1 MIGRLKQEN
10 LKARAKANHYRGFR
24 GALRLVREKQFY
36 RLWWLCKRKL
46 RIMTERK
53 TASMFLPAG
62 LRAPAE
68 GKTEKSADTNH
79 EPVAPDYFSGERI
92 AVYTV
97 IFGTYDLL
105 REPKCCP
112 DNCDYFLISD
122 TVQPPKDSVWK
133 QMDLPPEVRERISGM
148 NAILKN
154 RFLKMRSDLL
164 FPDYQYSVY
173 LDGNVQ
179 MVTDPTE
186 FINWMPDS
194 GVSFFRHAARDCV
207 YEEARAVLIRRKAAK
222 KDIRKLVRFLKEEK
236 MPPHY
241 GLLECPVIVRRHH
254 QPECLEIM
262 EAWWKLFRQF
272 PYRDQL
278 LLPCVLYQR
287 GIRPEELAWLGD
299 DIHISPSFRKYHHQ
313 NGEKQELDI

>member
-10 LKARAKANHYRGFR
+10 LEARVKANRYRGLR
-24 GALRLVREKQFY
+24 GALQLIKEKRFG
-36 RLWWLCKRKL
+36 RLWQLFKRKMQ
-46 RIMTERK
+46 ITIDRK
-53 TASMFLPAG
+53 KASVFLPVIPVSPGRNEAG
-62 LRAPAE
+62 ETGNINACSSE
-68 GKTEKSADTNH
+68 
-79 EPVAPDYFSGERI
+79 PDYFSGERI

-97 IFGTYDLL
+97 IFGAYDSLS
-105 REPKCCP
+105 EPKCCP

-133 QMDLPPEVRERISGM
+133 QMDLPPEVRERMSGM

-154 RFLKMRSDLL
+154 RFLKMRPDLL
-164 FPDYQYSVY
+164 FPDYHYSVY

-186 FINWMPDS
+186 FINRMPAG
-194 GVSFFRHAARDCV
+194 GVSFFMHAARDCV

-222 KDIRKLVRFLKEEK
+222 KDIRKLVQFLKEEK

-254 QPECLEIM
+254 QPECLEMM
-262 EAWWKLFRQF
+262 EAWWELFRRF

-299 DIHISPSFRKYHHQ
+299 DIHISPSFRKYQHQ
-313 NGEKQELDI
+313 NSAKQELDI

>member
-10 LKARAKANHYRGFR
+10 LEELAKMNHYRGFR

-46 RIMTERK
+46 RIMAERK
-53 TASMFLPAG
+53 TASIFLPASM
-62 LRAPAE
+62 RAPAG
-68 GKTEKSADTNH
+68 GKAGKSADINN
-79 EPVAPDYFSGERI
+79 EPTAPDYFSGERI

-97 IFGTYDLL
+97 ILGTYDLL

-112 DNCDYFLISD
+112 DNCDFFLISD
-122 TVQPPKDSVWK
+122 GAEPPKDSVWK
-133 QMDLPPEVRERISGM
+133 QMHLPPEVREQTRGM
-148 NAILKN
+148 DSLRKN
-154 RFLKMRSDLL
+154 RFLKMRPDLL
-164 FPDYQYSVY
+164 FPEYQYSVY
-173 LDGNVQ
+173 LDGNMQ

-186 FINWMPDS
+186 FVNRMPAC
-194 GVSFFRHAARDCV
+194 GVSLFRHAFRDCV
-207 YEEARAVLIRRKAAK
+207 YEEARAVLVRKKAAK
-222 KDIRKLVRFLKEEK
+222 DDVAKLVRFLKEEH
-236 MPPHY
+236 MPAHY

-262 EAWWKLFRQF
+262 EAWWELFGRF

-278 LLPCVLYQR
+278 LLPYVLYQR
-287 GIRPEELAWLGD
+287 GIRPEELAWLGN
-299 DIHISPSFRKYHHQ
+299 DIHMDSSFRRYQHQ